1 MAARLNKR
9 HTDEIRQKIQA
20 SVLIDRLHKV
30 AVGQL
35 EMTQQQIKATEI
47 LLDRSVSKLQAI
59 QISGD
64 EENPLAVSTIVRKIV
79 K

>member
-9 HTDEIRQKIQA
+9 HSDEIRQKIQA
-20 SVLIDRLHKV
+20 SVLIERLHRV
-30 AVGQL
+30 ADGTL
-35 EMTQQQIKATEI
+35 EVTQQQLKATEL
-47 LLDRSVSKLQAI
+47 LLDRSVAKLQAI

-64 EENPLAVSTIVRKIV
+64 EENPLAVSTIVRKIM